1 MNDTTDA
8 QVRSPWLLLVL
19 SFGAGATDAFA
30 FLALGGIFTAN
41 MTGNLVLVGLVGR
54 EDYLATL
61 IGAAVAIMVFLVVLL
76 IGFRYAHR
84 STKQPA
90 HVTTVVLSVAAAIQV
105 GTLVAWWILDSPT
118 GEIVIDVLVAL
129 SASAMALQTVVART
143 SAVGGGL
150 STTFVTGTMVSI
162 VDDLASGN
170 TEYLALRVGAI
181 ASLVAG
187 SFAGA
192 VSILAAP
199 EHGPVVSAATGCI
212 ALVLSVFGAR
222 RRVSRR

>member
-1 MNDTTDA
+1 MIDA
-8 QVRSPWLLLVL
+8 HVRSPWLLLVL

-54 EDYLATL
+54 EDYLDTL
-61 IGAAVAIMVFLVVLL
+61 TGAAVAILVFLVVLL
-76 IGFRYAHR
+76 LGFRYAHGSR
-84 STKQPA
+84 RQPA
-90 HVTTVVLSVAAAIQV
+90 RVTTNVLAVAASIQV
-105 GTLVAWWILDSPT
+105 GTLVAWWALDSPT

-162 VDDLASGN
+162 VDDLARGN
-170 TEYLALRVGAI
+170 TEYLLLRLGAI
-181 ASLVAG
+181 VALIAG

-212 ALVLSVFGAR
+212 ALVLALFGAR
-222 RRVSRR
+222 R